1 LQVTASIYIDIDQ
14 LCIGMFI
21 QLEVGWM
28 NHPFPVNSFRIAS
41 AQQIS
46 TLRDLGLTRVR
57 VILDKCDADVR
68 RALATSGQ
76 KEVPTTATE
85 SGGAV
90 AAQPASTDASSPEAM
105 RLSLLAEQNRR
116 LLECDRRFAQ
126 ATREYLAIER
136 TVSEL
141 PAQACAQTQK
151 LVAECVSGLL
161 AKDEVAIR
169 LLSEGAGERAALH
182 PVNVMVASLLLGR
195 VLGLQSTALQ
205 ELGMAALLHDVGKI
219 TLPPKYRHPLPT
231 MTPAERAQYEGHVRA
246 SAALARSMGL
256 PDAAVIAIAQHHEMA
271 DGSGFPKRLCGSDL
285 GRASQ
290 MLALV
295 NHYDRLCN
303 PVREADALT
312 PHEALAMIFA
322 RRKACFDET
331 VLGAFIRMMGV
342 YPPGSVVQLANDR
355 YALVVSVNSN
365 RPLRPKV
372 IVHDPQVPKE
382 EALILDLE
390 AEPELG
396 IRRSLRPS
404 QLPRE
409 ALDYLSPRKK
419 ICYFFERAVALEE
432 VAGQEEA
439 MQ

>member
-1 LQVTASIYIDIDQ
+1 
-14 LCIGMFI
+14 
-21 QLEVGWM
+21 M
-28 NHPFPVNSFRIAS
+28 NHPFPVNSFRVAS
-41 AQQIS
+41 AQQIA
-46 TLRDLGLTRVR
+46 TLRDLGLTQIR
-57 VILDKCDADVR
+57 VIPDKCDADVR
-68 RALATSGQ
+68 RSLAALGR
-76 KEVPTTATE
+76 KEVTA
-85 SGGAV
+85 
-90 AAQPASTDASSPEAM
+90 ASTDLVAPQAAPIVTVELSSAEAM
-105 RLSLLAEQNRR
+105 RLALLAEQNRR

-136 TVSEL
+136 MVSEL
-141 PAQACAQTQK
+141 PAQASALSQK
-151 LVAECVSGLL
+151 LVSESVSDLF
-161 AKDEVAIR
+161 AKGDVAIR

-182 PVNVMVASLLLGR
+182 PVNVMVASLLLGK
-195 VLGLQSTALQ
+195 VLGLQSEALQ

-246 SAALARSMGL
+246 SVALARSMGC
-256 PDAAVIAIAQHHEMA
+256 PDAAVVAIAQHHEMA
-271 DGSGFPKRLCGSDL
+271 DGSGFPKRLCGSAL
-285 GRASQ
+285 GRVSQ

-295 NHYDRLCN
+295 NYYDRLCN

-312 PHEALAMIFA
+312 PHEALAVIFA
-322 RRKACFDET
+322 RRKACFDEV

-342 YPPGSVVQLANDR
+342 YPAGSVVQLANDR
-355 YALVVSVNSN
+355 YALVVSVNSS

-372 IVHDPQVPKE
+372 IVYDPQIPKE

-390 AEPELG
+390 VESGLG

-432 VAGQEEA
+432 VQGQEEA
-439 MQ
+439 VQ

>member
-1 LQVTASIYIDIDQ
+1 
-14 LCIGMFI
+14 
-21 QLEVGWM
+21 M

-41 AQQIS
+41 AQQMAS
-46 TLRDLGLTRVR
+46 LRDLGLTRVR
-57 VILDKCDADVR
+57 VIPEKCDADVR
-68 RALATSGQ
+68 RALATLGRQ
-76 KEVPTTATE
+76 EVPSTATE
-85 SGGAV
+85 SGEPV
-90 AAQPASTDASSPEAM
+90 APRPASTDSSSPEAR
-105 RLSLLAEQNRR
+105 RLAFLAEQNRR
-116 LLECDRRFAQ
+116 LLECDRRFAH
-126 ATREYLAIER
+126 ATREYLTIER

-141 PAQACAQTQK
+141 PAQARLQTQK
-151 LVAECVSGLL
+151 LVADCVSSLL
-161 AKDEVAIR
+161 AKEEAAIR

-182 PVNVMVASLLLGR
+182 PVNVMVASLLLGK
-195 VLGLQSTALQ
+195 VLGLQSAALQ

-246 SAALARSMGL
+246 SAALTRSMGL
-256 PDAAVIAIAQHHEMA
+256 PDAVVLAVAQHHEMA
-271 DGSGFPKRLCGSDL
+271 DGSGFPNRLSGHDL

-303 PVREADALT
+303 PLREADALT
-312 PHEALAMIFA
+312 PHEALALIFA
-322 RRKACFDET
+322 ARKACFDE
-331 VLGAFIRMMGV
+331 VMLGAFIRMMGV

-355 YALVVSVNSN
+355 YALVVSVNSS

-372 IVHDPQVPKE
+372 IMHDPQVPKE

-390 AEPELG
+390 AEPELS

-419 ICYFFERAVALEE
+419 ICYFFERAVALE
-432 VAGQEEA
+432 AIGGQEEA